1 MKGFKYLPNHESLI
15 ECKDIED
22 EICNGG
28 PAVWAEMIRIM
39 DCIKP
44 CKINTYKGSDIEY
57 LYHNS
62 TSNEAHFSFQLG
74 LVKTV
79 SKELLIYDTND
90 MIGSIGGSLGLFLG
104 FSFFQCGSL
113 LMNSIMS
120 CLKKFISNNR
130 VRYESSN

>member
-1 MKGFKYLPNHESLI
+1 MKGFKYLPKYESLI
-15 ECKDIED
+15 DCKNIED

-28 PAVWAEMIRIM
+28 PAVWADMIRIM

-104 FSFFQCGSL
+104 FSFFGIVSFFIDKIFEFWIKIKNS
-113 LMNSIMS
+113 NSIH
-120 CLKKFISNNR
+120 
-130 VRYESSN
+130 V